1 MNFEIENK
9 QRNSGQALVLVLL
22 SLAVV
27 LTLVLFVLAR
37 SVTDVAVSSR
47 SEDAIRAFSA
57 AEAGIEQA
65 LIVGAGSTNQIGN
78 ATFTSS
84 VTEFASG
91 QNSFVYPLTLSSGD
105 TSTIWFVEHDSTG
118 NPVCNAGN
126 PCFTGR
132 NLKVC
137 WGREGTSASSATT
150 PAIELSIF
158 YESTPGN
165 PATAKIARAAFD
177 PYSARPSPNNFS
189 APDLGTCTING
200 ENFAFQ
206 KTIDLSTLGIAAGV
220 YNVQNGLQMAR
231 LRMFYNTDTSQKVGF
246 DVNIVGNTIL
256 PSQGLQADSSGTAGE
271 SSRRLTVFQSWP
283 EAPSV
288 FDYAVYSSVGVS
300 K

>member
-1 MNFEIENK
+1 MNLKNTYK
-9 QRNSGQALVLVLL
+9 TSSNGQALVLVLL

-47 SEDAIRAFSA
+47 SEDAVRAFSA

-65 LIVGAGSTNQIGN
+65 LIVGAGTSNQIGN
-78 ATFTSS
+78 ASFTSS

-91 QNSFVYPLTLSSGD
+91 QTKFVYPLTLSSGD
-105 TSTIWFVEHDSTG
+105 TSTVWFVEHDSSG
-118 NPVCNAGN
+118 NPICNAGN

-150 PAIELSIF
+150 PAVELSVF

-165 PATAKIARAAFD
+165 PATARIARSAFD
-177 PYSARPSPNNFS
+177 PFSARPTPNNFS
-189 APDLGTCTING
+189 APDLGTCNIDG
-200 ENFAFQ
+200 EIFAFQ
-206 KTIDLSTLGIAAGV
+206 KTIDLSTLGIPAGV
-220 YNVQNGLQMAR
+220 YNVENGLQMAR
-231 LRMFYNTDTSQKVGF
+231 LRMFYNTDASQKVGF
-246 DVNIVGNTIL
+246 DVNIAGNTIL
-256 PSQGLQADSSGTAGE
+256 PSQGLQVESSGTAGE
-271 SSRRLTVFQSWP
+271 SSRRLSVFQSWP

-288 FDYAVYSSVGVS
+288 FDYAVYSSVGIS